1 MTYNFD
7 QLIPRENTNAFKYDA
22 LSEIFGNKDAIPM
35 WVADMDFHTPDF
47 IVEALKKRLDHE
59 IFGYTKRPDSF
70 NNSLVQ
76 WVKKRHGWEIQ
87 PDWVSFSPGVVPAC
101 SMSVLAFTDP
111 GDKVI
116 VQPPVYFPFFSV
128 VRENGRE
135 LVHNQLILKE
145 GRYFMDF
152 DDLEKKASEGAK
164 MIIISHPHNPG
175 GMVWGK
181 EELMELGTIAEKYDM
196 LILSDEIHSDLI
208 FSPYRHIPMAS
219 LSAEIADRTITTMA
233 PSKTFNLA
241 GFSTSAMIIS
251 NEKLRKKYEKVLST
265 IHVGMGNIFG
275 NIAFETAY
283 TMGEEWLGQLLV
295 YLQRNIQFT
304 TDFICNQIPGIKVIK
319 PEATYMVW
327 LDCRKLGMD
336 AKELNRFL
344 VHDAGLAL
352 SDGAMFGPGGEG
364 FTRMNVACPM
374 EVLEK
379 ALRNLK
385 SAIYSLKNL
394 D

>member
-1 MTYNFD
+1 MEYNFD
-7 QLIPRENTNAFKYDA
+7 EIIPRENTGSFKYDA
-22 LSEIFGNKDAIPM
+22 RKELFGNENAIPL
-35 WVADMDFHTPDF
+35 WVADMDFRTPHF
-47 IVEALKKRLDHE
+47 IVDAIKQRLDHE
-59 IFGYTKRPDSF
+59 IFGYTKRPGSF
-70 NNSLVQ
+70 NDSLVR
-76 WVKKRHGWEIQ
+76 WVKKRHGWDIK
-87 PDWVSFSPGVVPAC
+87 PDWVGFSPGVVPAC
-101 SMSVLAFTDP
+101 SMSVLAFTNP
-111 GDKVI
+111 GDKII

-128 VRENGRE
+128 VRDNGRE
-135 LVHNQLILKE
+135 LVYNQLLLKE

-152 DDLEKKASEGAK
+152 DDLERKASEGAK

-175 GMVWGK
+175 GSVWRK
-181 EELMELGTIAEKYDM
+181 EELLELGAIAQKYDM

-208 FSPYRHIPMAS
+208 LEPHRHVPLAS
-219 LSAEIADRTITTMA
+219 LSTEIAYRTITAMA

-241 GFSTSAMIIS
+241 GFATSALIIS
-251 NEKLRKKYEKVLST
+251 NEKLKKKYEKVLST

-283 TMGEEWLGQLLV
+283 TQGEEWLGQLLA
-295 YLQRNIQFT
+295 YLQRNVQFA
-304 TDFICNQIPGIKVIK
+304 TDFICNQIPAIKVIK

-344 VHDAGLAL
+344 IHDAGLAL

-374 EVLEK
+374 AVLEK
-379 ALRNLK
+379 ALQQLK
-385 SAIYSLKNL
+385 MAVDSLKIAR
-394 D
+394 